1 MMLDL
6 DRIFQQDRVMRAM
19 TGLNY
24 AAFEGLLADFIPVYH
39 ASLVRPGMVR
49 KRAVGGGRKATLSS
63 SQAKLFYILV
73 YCKCYPTFDLLGVL
87 FNFDRSCAHD
97 WVHRLLPLLEATLG
111 HKQVLP
117 VRQVRSMAEFLTQ
130 FPAVEV
136 LIIDGTERP
145 VQRPQDPDKQE
156 AHYSGKKKRH
166 TRKHITGST
175 RDKRVILLTKAK
187 PGRIHDKRQLDE
199 EHLVENIPDAVAI
212 EGDLGFQGL
221 EKEYDNVHLPHKKP
235 RGKELTP
242 QQKTENRIFSGQR
255 VKCEHA
261 HAGIKRYNSTTAV
274 YRNRVTDFDDR
285 LMLVATGLWNFYL
298 EAA

>member
-1 MMLDL
+1 MLDL

-19 TGLNY
+19 TGLKH
-24 AAFEGLLADFIPVYH
+24 AAFEALLADFIPVYH

-49 KRAVGGGRKATLSS
+49 KRAVGGGRKATLSN

-130 FPAVEV
+130 FPDVEV

-199 EHLVENIPDAVAI
+199 EHLVENIPDEVAI